1 MLVYSKERYL
11 PTKTGIIT
19 IECSDGGFIYAGVK
33 AYNSGVI
40 LSQNPGYNNKENLIV
55 VSKPKNVSRRKSID
69 RFYDELP
76 NPLKPLAYLL
86 YLAESDYTEFSE
98 QVGVLSVILQFIYPT
113 YWFETPK
120 EQRIDMNFGSTVK
133 VEYEYD
139 WKNFFDTS
147 IKYDDIVNPKES
159 KEKFPIYVINAAYS
173 EDPFGNMRSDFSSSK
188 SEVSTSVNAEFDEN
202 GNAVI
207 DIDFDDLP
215 DIDDTE
221 ISDISEEKIN
231 DTEDTD
237 PAVEEDDEAEKPLEN
252 EMDAAYRR
260 LLS

>member
-19 IECSDGGFIYAGVK
+19 IECNDGGFIYAGVK

-55 VSKPKNVSRRKSID
+55 VSKPKNISRRKSID
-69 RFYDELP
+69 RFYDDLP

-120 EQRIDMNFGSTVK
+120 EQRIDMNFGSTIK
-133 VEYEYD
+133 AEYEYD

-173 EDPFGNMRSDFSSSK
+173 EDLFGNIKPAYTSEPKSDI
-188 SEVSTSVNAEFDEN
+188 EFDEN
-202 GNAVI
+202 GDAVI

-221 ISDISEEKIN
+221 ISDIS
-231 DTEDTD
+231 
-237 PAVEEDDEAEKPLEN
+237 
-252 EMDAAYRR
+252 
-260 LLS
+260 